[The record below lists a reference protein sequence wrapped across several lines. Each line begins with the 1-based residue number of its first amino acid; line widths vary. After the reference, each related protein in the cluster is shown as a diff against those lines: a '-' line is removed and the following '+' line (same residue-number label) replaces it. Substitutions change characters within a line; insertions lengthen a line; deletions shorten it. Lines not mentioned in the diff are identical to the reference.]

1 MDIHLLFID
10 KAKKKYILAVFEL
23 KSLEI
28 SERMSL
34 GTPKSARI

>member
-10 KAKKKYILAVFEL
+10 KAKKKYILPVFEL

-34 GTPKSARI
+34 GAPRSARI